1 LSEIG
6 REAPTAHFER
16 MPIAGVSSAIQCEQL
31 FGLYIVHRAKEK
43 AASGGLVS
51 AVVPAL

>member
-1 LSEIG
+1 
-6 REAPTAHFER
+6 

-31 FGLYIVHRAKEK
+31 FGLYIVRQAKEK

-51 AVVPAL
+51 AMVPAL